1 MQMNIYI
8 YIYIHSQRKR
18 GFDSLALIA
27 WSMPGQITR
36 KGVGRDFARGE
47 VRPSRWR
54 TASPMV
60 DLEHLNGEERAGVGG
75 AGKKF
80 ANST

>member
-1 MQMNIYI
+1 
-8 YIYIHSQRKR
+8 
-18 GFDSLALIA
+18 
-27 WSMPGQITR
+27 MPGQIAR